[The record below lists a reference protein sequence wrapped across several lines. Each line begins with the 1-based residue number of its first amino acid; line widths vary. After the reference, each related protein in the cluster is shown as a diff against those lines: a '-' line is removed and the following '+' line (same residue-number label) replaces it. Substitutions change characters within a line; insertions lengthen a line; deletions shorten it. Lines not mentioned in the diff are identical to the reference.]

1 MRTLMPS
8 EIKDVVVITGDLI
21 ELTYGPAKS
30 YYGLI
35 CIVLESP
42 SHFAAKRHITYN
54 SDWILAYSPKIN
66 KEFQL
71 KVGEYKKYK
80 KALDN

>member
-1 MRTLMPS
+1 MKALMPS
-8 EIKDVVVITGDLI
+8 EIEETIVVQGDLVQ
-21 ELTYGPAKS
+21 LTLPSAYA
-30 YYGLI
+30 YYGRI

-54 SDWILAYSPKIN
+54 NDWILAYSPKIK

-71 KVGEYKKYK
+71 KVGEYKKVSK
-80 KALDN
+80 ST